1 MLLNLMSKGGH
12 GGLSFSRVGEPK
24 PSFQI
29 ELPEMREYAWKDGV
43 YLEKPPGP
51 FRFSPDGKSIIGM
64 QMPWLALIS
73 LEARREIRRVRPCQQ
88 RLLLWQPLHQ
98 PYPPMPEARE
108 DMLMAIS
115 PRDGLVA
122 AGCVVKGGSEIVIL
136 DAELKRAVNRWM
148 VPRPVQDLAWSPEG
162 KELAVLYYDPPYP
175 WDPKTGKWVGTPSP
189 YPVEPN
195 LSVFDPQSGKELLR
209 FNTSAFD
216 AEVRF
221 SPDGS
226 SVYSIS
232 HHLVFGG
239 HGGWRKDTLRTF
251 DSKTGEMKKRMVVP
265 GTGVRD
271 SFAVSPDG
279 ELIVAESTKDIPTPF
294 WREPGMALGEDYGFV
309 ILDSSTGGVLFR
321 EKLRRPGDLA
331 EPLPLFFSPD
341 GKQVLANFINAE
353 PGSTYATAI
362 NVYSLGR

>member
-1 MLLNLMSKGGH
+1 
-12 GGLSFSRVGEPK
+12 
-24 PSFQI
+24 
-29 ELPEMREYAWKDGV
+29 

-64 QMPWLALIS
+64 QMPWLALIN

-321 EKLRRPGDLA
+321 EKLRRP
-331 EPLPLFFSPD
+331 
-341 GKQVLANFINAE
+341 
-353 PGSTYATAI
+353 
-362 NVYSLGR
+362 